1 MAFSVGNGATGGH
14 RGRRFGSPATMSE
27 INIVP
32 LVDVVL
38 VLLIIFMITANVM
51 EFGLDIQVPQ
61 VRRVQNTAQDLPVIS
76 ITKNGTSYLN
86 EKPVNINLLADAV
99 RQRFHNATAVYIRAD
114 KEATWDVI
122 AQIIAELGEAK
133 FEVKMVTAPTD
144 EAARQLGVRAG
155 RRMAEPLDILDQRDP
170 FGAPLSVPFSFT
182 ALYRDALLRLVLDES
197 QSSNSRRHQS
207 GRWSRVC
214 SFAGP
219 HDPHSAARCAP
230 NPVAND
236 TQSMVPPRLPS
247 RMSRRSLRC
256 STKTPSRS
264 PTNSSVKPSAPRNS
278 SSISSPRRRIR
289 SRAASARQSP
299 IPCTPRKADRG
310 KSASVLTVRWA
321 RWVSAGTPI

>member
-14 RGRRFGSPATMSE
+14 RGRRFGSPPTMSD
-27 INIVP
+27 INVVP

-61 VRRVQNTAQDLPVIS
+61 VRRVQNTAQDLPVVS

-144 EAARQLGVRAG
+144 EAARQH
-155 RRMAEPLDILDQRDP
+155 RR
-170 FGAPLSVPFSFT
+170 
-182 ALYRDALLRLVLDES
+182 
-197 QSSNSRRHQS
+197 
-207 GRWSRVC
+207 
-214 SFAGP
+214 
-219 HDPHSAARCAP
+219 
-230 NPVAND
+230 
-236 TQSMVPPRLPS
+236 
-247 RMSRRSLRC
+247 
-256 STKTPSRS
+256 
-264 PTNSSVKPSAPRNS
+264 
-278 SSISSPRRRIR
+278 
-289 SRAASARQSP
+289 
-299 IPCTPRKADRG
+299 
-310 KSASVLTVRWA
+310 
-321 RWVSAGTPI
+321 